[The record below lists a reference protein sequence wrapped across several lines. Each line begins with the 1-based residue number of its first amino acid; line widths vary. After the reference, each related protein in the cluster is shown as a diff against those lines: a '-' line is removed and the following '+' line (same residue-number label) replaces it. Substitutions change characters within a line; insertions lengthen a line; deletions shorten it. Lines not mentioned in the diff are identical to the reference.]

1 MASSKSLQQAIANIK
16 IWHKGEQRAPH
27 KPLLLL
33 YVLAGYLNGHPR
45 LFDYGSEIYEP
56 LHSLLERF
64 GPQRSQYRPD
74 MPFWRLQGDGFWQLH
89 NAELCSTAGSS
100 RQPPVKELN
109 EYHVAGGFDEQH
121 YALVT
126 GNKKLINT
134 LAQQILE
141 AHFTE
146 SIQEEIADEL
156 GFDLQQIRKQRDP
169 LFRKNVLRAYNY
181 QCAICGF
188 NMRHDDT
195 TVALEAAHIKWKQQG
210 GPCEIPNAWRF
221 AQFTIKPLIKD
232 RLAWMK
238 ICGYWSRM
246 RLTAEGSLRDYSG
259 ILTGKLLRCRR
270 CVEITLMR
278 GLWSGIGKRFLGG
291 EVAIIYLSPRILNV
305 IDKVFSDTESIIYK
319 YIATN

>member
-100 RQPPVKELN
+100 RQPPVKELT

-146 SIQEEIADEL
+146 SIQEEML
-156 GFDLQQIRKQRDP
+156 TSW
-169 LFRKNVLRAYNY
+169 VLISSKSVNSATRYFAKMYYALINTSARY
-181 QCAICGF
+181 
-188 NMRHDDT
+188 
-195 TVALEAAHIKWKQQG
+195 VALICATTT
-210 GPCEIPNAWRF
+210 PPS
-221 AQFTIKPLIKD
+221 
-232 RLAWMK
+232 RLK
-238 ICGYWSRM
+238 
-246 RLTAEGSLRDYSG
+246 
-259 ILTGKLLRCRR
+259 RR
-270 CVEITLMR
+270 I
-278 GLWSGIGKRFLGG
+278 
-291 EVAIIYLSPRILNV
+291 
-305 IDKVFSDTESIIYK
+305 
-319 YIATN
+319 

>member
-126 GNKKLINT
+126 GNKNSS
-134 LAQQILE
+134 ILWRNRYSKR
-141 AHFTE
+141 T
-146 SIQEEIADEL
+146 SP
-156 GFDLQQIRKQRDP
+156 RV
-169 LFRKNVLRAYNY
+169 FRK
-181 QCAICGF
+181 
-188 NMRHDDT
+188 
-195 TVALEAAHIKWKQQG
+195 
-210 GPCEIPNAWRF
+210 
-221 AQFTIKPLIKD
+221 
-232 RLAWMK
+232 
-238 ICGYWSRM
+238 
-246 RLTAEGSLRDYSG
+246 
-259 ILTGKLLRCRR
+259 KLLTSWVLISSKSVNSATRYSAKC
-270 CVEITLMR
+270 ITRL
-278 GLWSGIGKRFLGG
+278 
-291 EVAIIYLSPRILNV
+291 
-305 IDKVFSDTESIIYK
+305 
-319 YIATN
+319 